1 MGEIAYKDYHKM
13 SMEAL
18 DVDPS
23 IICLKYLADRYELNI
38 EQRYW
43 IAFLYGT
50 CYSAVTTFYMY
61 NEFPDYECI
70 NIPRIKDWWNKNKH
84 RTIFQTDRLRI
95 KSNNQFVDSVISYKK
110 LCRNNQQLYFKS
122 KSWQEIYKKILR
134 IKYFGRF
141 SLFNYLDVLNAISDV
156 NLKPTYLNM
165 AEAES
170 CRNGVAYAIER
181 LDLMNHHSKRKLN
194 QKEMLYLHNN
204 FLLILKNNSGNIF
217 QIETTLCAYKKYKL
231 GKRYVGYYI
240 ERMRQEIEKIQK
252 LVPEGVYWNV
262 LWEFRKETFNKKYLK
277 ECTL

>member
-141 SLFNYLDVLNAISDV
+141 SLFNYLDVLNAITDV